1 MTVPATCGVCR
12 HMCVERM
19 DDGTDYTHCDGPRSC
34 GATRAEEAPPPW
46 CWLRALTPA
55 RPGRKPGPQGAR
67 TARLVVRVTP
77 ADLEAYQA
85 AARSAGVSM
94 GEWVRESLAF
104 AQLAAESA
112 RYVPAAAEKEHGG

>member
-1 MTVPATCGVCR
+1 MT
-12 HMCVERM
+12 
-19 DDGTDYTHCDGPRSC
+19 
-34 GATRAEEAPPPW
+34 
-46 CWLRALTPA
+46 

-112 RYVPAAAEKEHGG
+112 RYVPAAAEKEHG